1 VLGGQDGGG
10 MTLPP
15 ARSRAE
21 RLRDTRA
28 RLHDDVDCWVATADE
43 HGPHLVPLSF
53 LWDGSALWLAT
64 AAASRTARNLAA
76 TGRVRLG
83 LGPTRDVVLIDG
95 EPEVVRR
102 DDLAAELGN
111 AFAAATGFDPRDLD
125 EVYVYL
131 RVVPLRILAWRE
143 VNELQGRVLMR
154 DGQWLDVRGG
164 A

>member
-1 VLGGQDGGG
+1 

-28 RLHDDVDCWVATADE
+28 RLRDDVDCWVATADE
-43 HGPHLVPLSF
+43 RGPHLVPLSF

-64 AAASRTARNLAA
+64 AAASRTVRNLAA
-76 TGRVRLG
+76 SGQVRLG

-95 EPEVVRR
+95 EPQLLPRDEV
-102 DDLAAELGN
+102 AADIGD

-125 EVYVYL
+125 EAYVYL
-131 RVVPLRILAWRE
+131 RVVPRRILAWRE
-143 VNELQGRVLMR
+143 VNELTGRVLMR
-154 DGQWLDVRGG
+154 DGQWLDRRGD